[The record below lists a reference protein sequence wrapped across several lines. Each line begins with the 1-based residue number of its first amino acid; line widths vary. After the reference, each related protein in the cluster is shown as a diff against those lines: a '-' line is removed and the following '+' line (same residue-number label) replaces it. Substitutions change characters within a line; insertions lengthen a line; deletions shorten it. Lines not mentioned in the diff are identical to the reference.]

1 MPTTI
6 TGSTGVSQVQDG
18 VVDADALATLTKPLG
33 VGQTWQN
40 VTASRTAGVT
50 YTNTTG
56 RPIMVSLRSGYY
68 GVEFTV
74 DGVSRGG
81 SSSNGAGSNYAG
93 VTFVVPNNSTYSA
106 IRASQAG
113 NIDLWH
119 ELR

>member
-40 VTASRTAGVT
+40 ATASRTAGVT

-56 RPIMVSLRSGYY
+56 RPIQVVVNATL
-68 GVEFTV
+68 
-74 DGVSRGG
+74 
-81 SSSNGAGSNYAG
+81 SSSTATLTVNGVVVSVSGFNTTGTGFLSAIVPAGNTYVFAG
-93 VTFVVPNNSTYSA
+93 VV
-106 IRASQAG
+106 AS
-113 NIDLWH
+113 WV